1 MKTVDKFKIFRTLGI
16 ALPIALFFIN
26 AAWSQSPLDRLENQI
41 RSRAGEESQPAPPP
55 PPPGITSNP
64 PAPDDDAPGYLGLVA
79 DDKQDRGRGVRVLDV
94 VPNGP
99 ADKAGI
105 KKQDLITA
113 VSGTRTRQLSEF
125 SDLMS
130 VYAAGESVEFE
141 IVRDNKPL
149 QLIATLAVRP
159 PQKSTGTKNTEAI
172 PVPKGEKAAPDIAI
186 REGKEPPLELLPPHP
201 ATANAP
207 VTVEQLQKRIE
218 ELERRVTELEKKL
231 AAKP

>member
-16 ALPIALFFIN
+16 SLSIAIFFAN
-26 AAWSQSPLDRLENQI
+26 AARSQSPLDRLENQI
-41 RSRAGEESQPAPPP
+41 RSRAGQESQPTP
-55 PPPGITSNP
+55 PPPGIASNP
-64 PAPDDDAPGYLGLVA
+64 PTANDEAPGYLGLVA
-79 DDKQDRGRGVRVLDV
+79 DDKQDRGRGVRVLNV

-113 VSGTRTRQLSEF
+113 VSGMRTRQLSEF

-149 QLIATLAVRP
+149 QLIVMLEVRP
-159 PQKSTGTKNTEAI
+159 AQKSTGVKNIEAI
-172 PVPKGEKAAPDIAI
+172 PIPKGEKVAPDITI
-186 REGKEPPLELLPPHP
+186 PEGKEPLLELLPPHP
-201 ATANAP
+201 ATANSP
-207 VTVEQLQKRIE
+207 VTVKQLQKRIE